1 MAQASLGSRRAG
13 NRRRGGYLQFD
24 RNVYILL
31 LFTLGKGFQLS
42 IGALTINLYVYS
54 LGYKNDQVGVVAAM
68 SAVGALIAAVPVGL
82 LADRMGRKPLLIV
95 SGIFTPATL
104 VMMAL
109 STSLPLLILSNLLNG
124 IVASAYWVTNLPM
137 LTESTSDEQRVG
149 AMALNNFLLLG
160 VGALGA
166 LIGGEVPQIVGA
178 ITNLPAN
185 SAVPLRWGVLSAAI
199 IVLIPALPLFAI
211 REPRRRARA
220 NVASA
225 VGAAVAPEEYGALA
239 VAREIADAAPAPA
252 TAEEPATR
260 GGTARLFIKLLLPD
274 VLFTTGEGA
283 VVGLLTIFLAERFF
297 LQPGP
302 LGILLTGAGLFGG
315 ATSLLAPRLVRRWGR
330 LKLATGMQ
338 FASIP
343 AILGIGFLPILP
355 LVALAEFARQ
365 ILRGVFEPV
374 YVTFAM
380 ERVSARYRGTL
391 SGFYSLTWSLGFSI
405 GPIMAGFLQTNVG
418 LSASF
423 VIGAVLVGGSA
434 TLLRVFFPRA

>member
-1 MAQASLGSRRAG
+1 M
-13 NRRRGGYLQFD
+13 
-24 RNVYILL
+24 
-31 LFTLGKGFQLS
+31 
-42 IGALTINLYVYS
+42 
-54 LGYKNDQVGVVAAM
+54 
-68 SAVGALIAAVPVGL
+68 
-82 LADRMGRKPLLIV
+82 
-95 SGIFTPATL
+95 
-104 VMMAL
+104 
-109 STSLPLLILSNLLNG
+109 
-124 IVASAYWVTNLPM
+124 
-137 LTESTSDEQRVG
+137 
-149 AMALNNFLLLG
+149 
-160 VGALGA
+160 
-166 LIGGEVPQIVGA
+166 
-178 ITNLPAN
+178 
-185 SAVPLRWGVLSAAI
+185 
-199 IVLIPALPLFAI
+199 
-211 REPRRRARA
+211 
-220 NVASA
+220 
-225 VGAAVAPEEYGALA
+225 
-239 VAREIADAAPAPA
+239 
-252 TAEEPATR
+252 
-260 GGTARLFIKLLLPD
+260 KLLLPD

-302 LGILLTGAGLFGG
+302 LGILLTGAGLAGG

-343 AILGIGFLPILP
+343 AILGIGFLPLLP
-355 LVALAEFARQ
+355 LVALAEFTRQ